1 MLLYRKYIIGVY
13 LIPVAVFDGT
23 KVVEIST
30 IQPCFLQGGLSTAKI
45 MSRLMRFIMA
55 IIVATPIYLILAFR
69 NYSKYSIAL
78 LIRSL
83 PILGLTGFLTYMIFT
98 VAYRIANF
106 NDCIDAR
113 AELERDISQAKQK
126 LRSQGYEF

>member
-30 IQPCFLQGGLSTAKI
+30 IQPCFLQGGLSTAKVI
-45 MSRLMRFIMA
+45 RED
-55 IIVATPIYLILAFR
+55 
-69 NYSKYSIAL
+69 NDIAL